1 MSPVT
6 VRRVLKPAVFV
17 AALGPAVWLV
27 VGAFTDGLGVNP
39 VETITNSTGIW
50 SLRLLVLTL
59 AVTPVRR
66 LTGWNPVIQFRRMLG
81 LFAAFYA
88 GLHFLTYFVLDH
100 SLVFDGVWED
110 VLKRPYITAGFTGF
124 VAMLP
129 LAVTSTQGW
138 IRRLGGRWWNRL
150 HRLVYP
156 IAALGVLHYWW
167 KVKVDVSSPALY
179 AGLVVVLLG
188 LRAWRAWRQRQAVV
202 AA

>member
-1 MSPVT
+1 MSPLVL
-6 VRRVLKPAVFV
+6 RRVLKPAVFL

-50 SLRLLVLTL
+50 SLRLLVITL

-66 LTGWNPVIQFRRMLG
+66 LTGWNSVIQFRRMLG

-100 SLVFDGVWED
+100 SLAFEGVWDD
-110 VLKRPYITAGFTGF
+110 VVKRPYITAGFTAF

-138 IRRLGGRWWNRL
+138 IRRLGGRRWNRL
-150 HRLVYP
+150 HRTIYA

-167 KVKVDVSSPALY
+167 KVKADVSSPALY
-179 AGLVVVLLG
+179 AVIVAALLG
-188 LRAWRAWRQRQAVV
+188 ARVWHAWQSSRPAAVR
-202 AA
+202 